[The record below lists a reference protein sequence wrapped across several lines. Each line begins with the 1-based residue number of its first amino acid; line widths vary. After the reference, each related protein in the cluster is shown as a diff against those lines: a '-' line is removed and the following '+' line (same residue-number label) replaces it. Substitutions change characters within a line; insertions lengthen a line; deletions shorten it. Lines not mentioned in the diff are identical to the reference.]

1 MTKFAFESIQ
11 NGDSCYSSSAL
22 TVAALF
28 LASKVCLI
36 FQGQN

>member
-11 NGDSCYSSSAL
+11 NGDSCSGYSVFTA
-22 TVAALF
+22 VAPF

-36 FQGQN
+36 FHGQN